1 MPRNSDTPR
10 CWNCTIDLSKVG
22 LLRIGEAARKC
33 TVSPGKV
40 RHWLDEGV
48 VEWVKLPSAL
58 PLIVADTLPTE
69 RWVPGSRF
77 RLPGCQRSGNSE
89 PKARNPFL
97 FRTCFVCGGS
107 AERSRVLLDADQ
119 ASSLCRVQ
127 KRTLARWVHQGL
139 VETEQGDFYL
149 DSLFQEPRRFRDLEV
164 RG

>member
-33 TVSPGKV
+33 NVSPAKV

-48 VEWVKLPSAL
+48 VEWLKLPNGF
-58 PLIVADTLPTE
+58 PMIVADTLPTE
-69 RWVPGSRF
+69 RWVPGARF
-77 RLPGCQRSGNSE
+77 QVE

-97 FRTCFVCGGS
+97 FRICFVCGAK
-107 AERSRVLLDADQ
+107 AEHSRILLDNDR
-119 ASSLCRVQ
+119 ASALCRVQ
-127 KRTLARWVHQGL
+127 KRTLARWVQEGW
-139 VETEQGDFYL
+139 VETEQGYFYL
-149 DSLFQEPRRFRDLEV
+149 DSLFQEPRRHRDLDV